1 MLIFESEKVCMTL
14 VLIGFKNAGK
24 SRFGKLAAR
33 AASAPFIDTDRL
45 IEKLYHNTTGAL
57 LSCRE
62 IFHTSG
68 EKLFRLLEKQAI
80 ESITF
85 NRPQIIALG
94 GGALTNPGAL
104 EHLKSGGVRFVY
116 LKMTKRE
123 AERRMF
129 KNGVPLF
136 LDPKDPHASFR
147 YVWSKREPLFAKIA
161 DVTLDI
167 AKYDDDAVVAF
178 LKNLFE
184 AEPVSHAE

>member
-1 MLIFESEKVCMTL
+1 MTL
-14 VLIGFKNAGK
+14 ALIGFKNAGK
-24 SRFGKLAAR
+24 SYFGKR
-33 AASAPFIDTDRL
+33 AADGAGAPFVDTDRL
-45 IEKLYHNTTGAL
+45 IEKLYYDTTGKL

-62 IFHTSG
+62 IFHSSG

-80 ESITF
+80 QSIHF
-85 NRPQIIALG
+85 EQPQIIALG

-104 EHLKSGGVRFVY
+104 EHLKSHGVRFVY

-147 YVWSKREPLFAKIA
+147 YVWAKREPLFAKIA
-161 DVTLDI
+161 DVTLEI
-167 AKYDDDAVVAF
+167 AKYDDEAIVTF
-178 LKNLFE
+178 LQNLFHSKLE
-184 AEPVSHAE
+184 SHAE

>member
-1 MLIFESEKVCMTL
+1 MTL

-24 SRFGKLAAR
+24 SRFGKR
-33 AASAPFIDTDRL
+33 AAKEAGAPFIDTDRS
-45 IEKLYHNTTGAL
+45 IEKLYYSTTGKL

-62 IFHTSG
+62 IFHTAG
-68 EKLFRLLEKQAI
+68 EKLFRLLETQAI

-85 NRPQIIALG
+85 TRPQIIALG

-104 EHLKSGGVRFVY
+104 EHLRAGGARFVY

-136 LDPKDPHASFR
+136 LDPKDPHTSFR
-147 YVWSKREPLFAKIA
+147 YVWARREPVFAKSA
-161 DVTLDI
+161 DITLEI
-167 AKYDDDAVVAF
+167 AKYDDDAIVEF
-178 LKNLFE
+178 LKNLYQSGLT
-184 AEPVSHAE
+184 SHAQ